1 MANKKLEIVAASDIL
16 SYEDSKTLYGGITP
30 WEGRF
35 LIGNPR
41 ERQLKKLVK
50 PNVHLHELAI
60 QYTICRLITK
70 LIN

>member
-1 MANKKLEIVAASDIL
+1 MANSKLEILSSSEII

-35 LIGNPR
+35 LIGNPK
-41 ERQLKKLVK
+41 ERQLKRLVK

-60 QYTICRLITK
+60 QYTICRLITSVIK
-70 LIN
+70 